1 MNRIKKNKISKGV
14 ANPPMKIE
22 NLAANKD
29 INEDQANFALTRFI
43 EQTKTRN
50 AQLVATKEEVKKKK
64 KYYEE
69 EFENEAIKKTEEIK
83 SFIGIPSARTVKNT
97 LVKLNESYTESFK
110 EQAKYTSDLFKYIT
124 DVLGVLNAVI
134 FMEALAYSKIN
145 KNANSI
151 KKRAERINTLSQSLE
166 KGTCS
171 MNELL
176 DFVIDAT
183 AELEEKDEE
192 LNNEIN
198 EELSLL
204 KSDLKDIKNTLN
216 EKVDKSIL
224 TGYATTQQTNALI
237 NGLNAQI
244 NNKADKSELGKYVE
258 SGDVYTKDD
267 VDQILKK
274 YIKSEEVNT
283 NDKINKLINTKINNT
298 KVELKKIAK
307 KYMVCQKNA
316 INTKITEG
324 DAKLSKRITRLWI
337 AYGITTAVLVAGL
350 IASFFI

>member
-1 MNRIKKNKISKGV
+1 MNKRKKNLNYRDV
-14 ANPPMKIE
+14 ANLPMKIE
-22 NLAANKD
+22 DLAVNKD
-29 INEDQANFALTRFI
+29 INENQANFALTRFI
-43 EQTKTRN
+43 EQTKKRNNLLTRT
-50 AQLVATKEEVKKKK
+50 QKEVDEKK
-64 KYYEE
+64 KYYDEE
-69 EFENEAIKKTEEIK
+69 LESEVKKITEDIK
-83 SFIGIPSARTVKNT
+83 SFIGIPSASSIRES
-97 LVKLNESYTESFK
+97 LVKLNESYTKNFRS
-110 EQAKYTSDLFKYIT
+110 QAEFTANLFQYIR
-124 DVLGVLNAVI
+124 DVLSVLNAVI
-134 FMEALAYSKIN
+134 FMEALAFLKIN
-145 KNANSI
+145 ENADSI
-151 KKRAERINTLSQSLE
+151 KKRAERIKTLSQSLE

-171 MNELL
+171 INELL
-176 DFVIDAT
+176 DFVIDTT
-183 AELEEKDEE
+183 ADLEEKDEE

-198 EELSLL
+198 NELNLL
-204 KSDLKDIKNTLN
+204 KNDLTEIKDTLSK
-216 EKVDKSIL
+216 KVDKSIL